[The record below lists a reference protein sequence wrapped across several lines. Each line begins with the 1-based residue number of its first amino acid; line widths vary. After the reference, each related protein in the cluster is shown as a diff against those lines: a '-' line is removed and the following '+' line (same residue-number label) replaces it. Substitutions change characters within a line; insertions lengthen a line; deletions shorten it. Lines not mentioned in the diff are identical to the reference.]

1 LIDNVIKEFC
11 HRHGLKVLDSNKR
24 AYKFTKMNVNWFQY
38 QTDYNRIDSIATD
51 FETETLYTIE
61 ISESELER
69 IAHFENEVFN
79 NMTKK
84 GHFNMF
90 EMLMEQKENE
100 KYLRDRYPA
109 VRKAYE
115 QYSLML
121 SLANSGKSDLPNA

>member
-1 LIDNVIKEFC
+1 MTDITTKEFC
-11 HRHGLKVLDSNKR
+11 HKHGIKVLDSGKR
-24 AYKFTKMNVNWFQY
+24 AYKFTKMNVQWFRY
-38 QTDYNRIDSIATD
+38 QKDYNRIDSITND

-79 NMTKK
+79 NMSKK
-84 GHFNMF
+84 GHYNMF

-109 VRKAYE
+109 VKKAYE

-121 SLANSGKSDLPNA
+121 SLANGGQSDLPNA